1 VLGGNNVNKS
11 GSGLAKKLK
20 KYKVD
25 PSIIDQ
31 WDLEVNDVSKVKA
44 VFRLET
50 TEGPKCFK
58 EVTYGEEKLLF
69 ILSAMEHLVANGF
82 HDTVTYRPTKGGKPF
97 VRNGNSIFFVT
108 DWIEGKE
115 CDFDNKEHLAASCRT
130 LARFHLAAKGLK
142 PMPGSKVKIMWGKWP
157 RVFTKRCRDLLI
169 FKERARGKDK
179 KSEFDRK
186 FLACFQEAYTNG
198 LKSIEILRNSN
209 YPRLVQEAAKNLTF
223 NHRDVAARNFVI
235 KPDGTA
241 GLFDFDYCR
250 YDIRTNDLV
259 RLIERT
265 LKNKRWDIR
274 VADRILNLY
283 QEINPIHPDE
293 FPVLL
298 AFFRFPQKLWRV
310 ADRYYGEKKPWPERE
325 FVNKIN
331 EIMSGAERKE
341 KFLREFEDKYC

>member
-1 VLGGNNVNKS
+1 MSV
-11 GSGLAKKLK
+11 SGLAKKMK
-20 KYKVD
+20 KHKLD
-25 PSIIDQ
+25 PEIITQ
-31 WDLEVNDVSKVKA
+31 WNLEVKDLSRVKA

-58 EVTYGEEKLLF
+58 EVTYGEGKLLF
-69 ILSAMEHLVANGF
+69 ILSAMDHLVANGF
-82 HDTVTYRPTKGGKPF
+82 NDTVTYIPTKTGQPYVKKGE
-97 VRNGNSIFFVT
+97 SIFFVT
-108 DWIEGKE
+108 DWIEGRD
-115 CDFDNKEHLAASCRT
+115 CNLDNKDHLAASCHT

-142 PMPGSKVKIMWGKWP
+142 PMPGSKVKVMWGKWP
-157 RVFTKRCRDLLI
+157 RVFIKRCRDLII
-169 FKERARGKDK
+169 FKERARAKDR

-186 FLACFQEAYTNG
+186 FLICFQEAYSNG
-198 LKSIEILRNSN
+198 LKAIEILRNSN
-209 YPRLVQEAAKNLTF
+209 YQRLVQEASKNLTF

-265 LKNKRWDIR
+265 LKNKRWDTK
-274 VADRILNLY
+274 VADRILTLY
-283 QEINPIHPDE
+283 QEINPIQHDE

-310 ADRYYGEKKPWPERE
+310 ADRYYGNKKPWPERE
-325 FVNKIN
+325 FLAKIN
-331 EIMSGAERKE
+331 EIMASAEKKE
-341 KFLREFEDKYC
+341 KFLQEFESKYC